1 MLNKWDSFIITKRKK
16 RNCCIL
22 FFILGIIFSNIVL
35 KIISF
40 FPF

>member
-22 FFILGIIFSNIVL
+22 FFILGIIFSNIVFL
-35 KIISF
+35 VF
-40 FPF
+40 